1 MLIMRN
7 KIITLIL
14 VIVLTGCQ
22 KFDIDVYN
30 GPDTSLENLKGKWVV
45 INYWADWCPPCLK
58 EMPELVNF
66 ANANPDINVYAFNYD
81 ELEITELKPQ
91 LKKFGVDIPSIISH
105 PRDIWGIK
113 TPQTIPATYFINT
126 EGELVLSL
134 FKPQTEETLTNQLRA
149 VQ

>member
-91 LKKFGVDIPSIISH
+91 LKKFSVDIPSIISH

-149 VQ
+149 IQ

>member
-7 KIITLIL
+7 KIITLIS

-81 ELEITELKPQ
+81 ELEISELKPQ
-91 LKKFGVDIPSIISH
+91 LKKFSVDIPSIISH

-126 EGELVLSL
+126 DGELVLSL

>member
-14 VIVLTGCQ
+14 VFVLTGCQ

-81 ELEITELKPQ
+81 ELEISELKPQ
-91 LKKFGVDIPSIISH
+91 LKKFSVDIPSIISH

-149 VQ
+149 IQ

>member
-58 EMPELVNF
+58 EIPELVNF

-81 ELEITELKPQ
+81 ELEISELKPQ
-91 LKKFGVDIPSIISH
+91 LKKFSVDIPSIISH

-149 VQ
+149 LQ

>member
-1 MLIMRN
+1 MRN
-7 KIITLIL
+7 KIITLIS

-81 ELEITELKPQ
+81 ELEISELKPQ
-91 LKKFGVDIPSIISH
+91 LKKFSVDIPSIISH

-149 VQ
+149 IQ

>member
-1 MLIMRN
+1 MRN
-7 KIITLIL
+7 KIITLIS

-81 ELEITELKPQ
+81 ELEISELKPQ
-91 LKKFGVDIPSIISH
+91 LKKFSVDIPSIISH

-113 TPQTIPATYFINT
+113 TPQTLPATYFINT

>member
-1 MLIMRN
+1 MRN

>member
-1 MLIMRN
+1 MRN

-14 VIVLTGCQ
+14 VFVLTGCQ

-81 ELEITELKPQ
+81 ELEISELKPQ
-91 LKKFGVDIPSIISH
+91 LKKFSVDIPSIISH

-149 VQ
+149 IQ

>member
-1 MLIMRN
+1 MRN
-7 KIITLIL
+7 KIITLIS

-81 ELEITELKPQ
+81 ELEISELKPQ
-91 LKKFGVDIPSIISH
+91 LKKFSVDIPSIISH

>member
-1 MLIMRN
+1 MRN

-81 ELEITELKPQ
+81 ELEISELKPQ
-91 LKKFGVDIPSIISH
+91 LKKFSVDIPSIISH

-134 FKPQTEETLTNQLRA
+134 FKPQTEETLTKQLRDI
-149 VQ
+149 Q

>member
-1 MLIMRN
+1 MRN

-81 ELEITELKPQ
+81 ELEISELKPQ
-91 LKKFGVDIPSIISH
+91 LKKFSVDIPSIISH

-126 EGELVLSL
+126 EGKLVLSL

-149 VQ
+149 IQ

>member
-1 MLIMRN
+1 MRN
-7 KIITLIL
+7 KIITLIS

-81 ELEITELKPQ
+81 ELEISELKPQ
-91 LKKFGVDIPSIISH
+91 LKKFSVDIPSIISH

-113 TPQTIPATYFINT
+113 PPQTIPATYFINT

>member
-1 MLIMRN
+1 MRN

-81 ELEITELKPQ
+81 ELEISELKPQ
-91 LKKFGVDIPSIISH
+91 LKKFNVDIPSIISH

-149 VQ
+149 IQ

>member
-1 MLIMRN
+1 MRN
-7 KIITLIL
+7 KIITLIS

-81 ELEITELKPQ
+81 ELEISELKPQ
-91 LKKFGVDIPSIISH
+91 LKKFSVDIPSIISH
-105 PRDIWGIK
+105 PRDIWGIT

-126 EGELVLSL
+126 DGELLLSL

-149 VQ
+149 LQ

>member
-1 MLIMRN
+1 MRN

-81 ELEITELKPQ
+81 ELEISELKPQ
-91 LKKFGVDIPSIISH
+91 LKKFSVDIPSIISH

-149 VQ
+149 IQ

>member
-1 MLIMRN
+1 MRN
-7 KIITLIL
+7 KIITLIS

-81 ELEITELKPQ
+81 ELEISELKPQ
-91 LKKFGVDIPSIISH
+91 LKKISVDIPSIISH

-126 EGELVLSL
+126 DGELVLSL

>member
-7 KIITLIL
+7 KIITLIS

-81 ELEITELKPQ
+81 ELEISELKPQ
-91 LKKFGVDIPSIISH
+91 LKKFSVDIPSIISH

>member
-91 LKKFGVDIPSIISH
+91 LKKFSVDIPSIISH

-134 FKPQTEETLTNQLRA
+134 IKPQTEETLTNQLRA
-149 VQ
+149 IQ

>member
-1 MLIMRN
+1 MRN

-81 ELEITELKPQ
+81 ELEISELKPQ

-134 FKPQTEETLTNQLRA
+134 FKPQTEETLTKQLRA
-149 VQ
+149 IQ

>member
-149 VQ
+149 IQ